1 MTPRRG
7 LWLVLAVALVLG
19 AWGLRWGLPSEFG
32 WAPDEVL
39 PADVDTAV
47 GQRFAHGW
55 HSKYPPLHFAL
66 LAVASAPARLAGR
79 VMGWDDAR
87 VHDARMTAGR
97 VLSLVM
103 SLGLLIVVYR
113 CGREVGDPLAGV
125 LAAALL
131 VLSVPFVYYAKVA
144 NLDVPYL
151 FWFALSL
158 LFLVRA
164 LQRARTIDFGLFAL
178 AAAAAVATKD
188 QAFALY
194 VLTVPFLT
202 WEIVRRRRAEGAGL
216 AAAVFDRRL
225 VVLLGGGTVAFALL
239 SGALFNPG
247 GWLAHL
253 HLIAGPASTAF
264 RMFDRGLGGHLELLG
279 QTARHLVFVMGWPS
293 LLAALAG
300 LALVRRERGPHRV
313 LLATLIPALS
323 YVAFFL
329 LVVLYV
335 YDRFLLP
342 VALVL
347 ALFGGLALARAIRSG
362 SWPPRAATIAV
373 LVFAAARAASVDVLL
388 TRDSRYAVEDWLRRE
403 VGPGP
408 MVAAVGPLEYL
419 PRLDGLHWRRLGPAA
434 SRLVQVHPDV
444 VVVNADYARRADE
457 GTGERAF
464 YAALADGSLGYE
476 VALRQRSRPRL
487 LLDMEA
493 LRAEGP
499 GRIWSNLDKA
509 DPEIVVYR
517 RAGSP

>member
-7 LWLVLAVALVLG
+7 LGLVLAAALLLG

-39 PADVDTAV
+39 PADVDAAV
-47 GQRFAHGW
+47 GQGFTHGW

-66 LAVASAPARLAGR
+66 LAVASAPPRLAGR
-79 VMGWDDAR
+79 VMGWDAAR

-103 SLGLLIVVYR
+103 SLGVLIVVYR
-113 CGREVGDPLAGV
+113 CGREIGDPLAGV
-125 LAAALL
+125 LGAALL

-158 LFLVRA
+158 LFFL
-164 LQRARTIDFGLFAL
+164 RARRRMQARDVLLFAL

-194 VLTVPFLT
+194 VLTVPFLA
-202 WEIVRRRRAEGAGL
+202 WEIVRQGGA
-216 AAAVFDRRL
+216 DRRL
-225 VVLLGGGTVAFALL
+225 TLLLGGGAIAYAVL
-239 SGALFNPG
+239 SGALINPG

-253 HLIAGPASTAF
+253 RLIAGPASTAF
-264 RMFDRGLGGHLELLG
+264 RMFDRGLGGHVELLW

-300 LALVRRERGPHRV
+300 LALVWREPARPRAV
-313 LLATLIPALS
+313 LATLIPVVS
-323 YVAFFL
+323 YVVFFL

-342 VALVL
+342 AALVL
-347 ALFGGLALARAIRSG
+347 ALFGGIALARALRSG
-362 SWPPRAATIAV
+362 SGAWRLATAAV
-373 LVFAAARAASVDVLL
+373 LAFGVARAAAVDLL
-388 TRDSRYAVEDWLRRE
+388 LARDSRYAVEDWLRRE
-403 VGPGP
+403 VGPAP
-408 MVAAVGPLEYL
+408 LIAVVGPLEYL
-419 PRLDGLHWRRLGPAA
+419 PRLDGLRWRRLGPAA

-464 YAALADGSLGYE
+464 YAALADGSLGYA
-476 VALRQRSRPRL
+476 VARRHRSAPGFGRGV
-487 LLDMEA
+487 LLDRDA

-517 RAGSP
+517 RAGSF

>member
-1 MTPRRG
+1 MSPRRA
-7 LWLVLAVALVLG
+7 LWLVLAAALVLG
-19 AWGLRWGLPSEFG
+19 GGGLRWGLPSEFG

-39 PADVDTAV
+39 PADVDAAV
-47 GQRFAHGW
+47 AQRFAHGW
-55 HSKYPPLHFAL
+55 HTKYPPLHFAL
-66 LAVASAPARLAGR
+66 LAAVGAPVSAAGR
-79 VMGWDDAR
+79 ALGADAAA

-103 SLGLLIVVYR
+103 SLGLLVVVYR
-113 CGREVGDPLAGV
+113 CGREVGDALAGV

-131 VLSVPFVYYAKVA
+131 ALSVPFAYYAKIA

-158 LFLVRA
+158 LFFLRA
-164 LQRARTIDFGLFAL
+164 LRRARARDFALFAL

-194 VLTVPFLT
+194 VLTVPFLV
-202 WEIVRRRRAEGAGL
+202 WEIVRRSTGRVSVAMLGAG
-216 AAAVFDRRL
+216 AIAY
-225 VVLLGGGTVAFALL
+225 ALL

-247 GWLAHL
+247 GWAAHVR
-253 HLIAGPASTAF
+253 LIAGPASTAF
-264 RMFDRGLGGHLELLG
+264 RMFDHGLVGHLELLW

-300 LALVRRERGPHRV
+300 VALARRERAHPRA
-313 LLATLIPALS
+313 LLATLIPVLS
-323 YVAFFL
+323 YVVFFP

-347 ALFGGLALARAIRSG
+347 SLFGGLALARALRART
-362 SWPPRAATIAV
+362 WTLRAATLAV
-373 LVFAAARAASVDVLL
+373 LAFAAVRAASVDVLL
-388 TRDSRYAVEDWLRRE
+388 VRDSRYAVEDWLRRE
-403 VGPGP
+403 VGPAP
-408 MVAAVGPLEYL
+408 LVAAVGPLEYL
-419 PRLDGLHWRRLGPAA
+419 PRFDGLHWRRLGPAA
-434 SRLVQVHPDV
+434 GRLAQVNPDV

-464 YAALADGSLGYE
+464 YTALDDGSLGYR
-476 VALRQRSRPRL
+476 VALRQRTSPRV
-487 LLDMEA
+487 LLDAEA
-493 LRAEGP
+493 LRRDGP
-499 GRIWSNLDKA
+499 GRIWSNLDKV

-517 RAGSP
+517 RSGP

>member
-1 MTPRRG
+1 MGPRRALG
-7 LWLVLAVALVLG
+7 LVLAVALVLG

-32 WAPDEVL
+32 WAADEVL

-55 HSKYPPLHFAL
+55 HTKYPPLHFAL
-66 LAVASAPARLAGR
+66 LAAASAPVRVAGR
-79 VMGWDDAR
+79 ALGWEAAR

-97 VLSLVM
+97 VLSLAL
-103 SLGLLIVVYR
+103 SLGVLLLVAR
-113 CGREVGDPLAGV
+113 GGRELGDAVAGV

-131 VLSVPFVYYAKVA
+131 ASSVPFAYYAKMA

-158 LFLVRA
+158 LFFLRA
-164 LQRARTIDFGLFAL
+164 LRRAQPRDFVLFAV

-194 VLTVPFLT
+194 VLTAPFLV
-202 WEIVRRRRAEGAGL
+202 WETVRRGGTARLPVTMLGAG
-216 AAAVFDRRL
+216 AVAYA
-225 VVLLGGGTVAFALL
+225 VL

-247 GWLAHL
+247 GWLAHVR
-253 HLIAGPASTAF
+253 LIAGPASSAF
-264 RMFDRGLGGHLELLG
+264 RMFDQGLSGHVELLA
-279 QTARHLVFVMGWPS
+279 QAARQLVFVLGWPS

-300 LALVRRERGPHRV
+300 LVLAGREHARYRTWLASLV
-313 LLATLIPALS
+313 PAVS
-323 YVAFFL
+323 YVLFFP

-347 ALFGGLALARAIRSG
+347 SLFGGLALARTWRAG
-362 SWPPRAATIAV
+362 AWTQRAATLAV
-373 LVFAAARAASVDVLL
+373 LAFAAARAASVDVLL
-388 TRDSRYAVEDWLRRE
+388 VRDSRYAVEDWLRRE
-403 VGPGP
+403 VGPAP
-408 MVAAVGPLEYL
+408 LVAAVGPLEYL
-419 PRLDGLHWRRLGPAA
+419 PRFDGLRWRRLGPAA
-434 SRLVQVHPDV
+434 VRLAQVNPDV

-464 YAALADGSLGYE
+464 YTALDDGSLGYR
-476 VALRQRSRPRL
+476 VALRQRTDPRT
-487 LLDMEA
+487 LLDTDA
-493 LRAEGP
+493 LRRDGP
-499 GRIWSNLDKA
+499 GRIWSNLDKV

-517 RAGSP
+517 RTAP

>member
-1 MTPRRG
+1 MGPRRALG
-7 LWLVLAVALVLG
+7 LVLAVALVLG

-32 WAPDEVL
+32 WAADEVL

-55 HSKYPPLHFAL
+55 HTKYPPLHFAL
-66 LAVASAPARLAGR
+66 LAAASAPVRVAGR
-79 VMGWDDAR
+79 ALGWEAAR

-97 VLSLVM
+97 VLSLAL
-103 SLGLLIVVYR
+103 SLGVLLLVAR
-113 CGREVGDPLAGV
+113 CGRELGDAVAGV

-131 VLSVPFVYYAKVA
+131 AASVPFAYYAKMA

-158 LFLVRA
+158 LFFLRA
-164 LQRARTIDFGLFAL
+164 LRRAQPRDFALFAL

-194 VLTVPFLT
+194 VLTAPFLV
-202 WEIVRRRRAEGAGL
+202 WETARRGGTARLPVTMLGAG
-216 AAAVFDRRL
+216 AAAYAV
-225 VVLLGGGTVAFALL
+225 L

-247 GWLAHL
+247 GWLAHVR
-253 HLIAGPASTAF
+253 LIAGPASSAF
-264 RMFDRGLGGHLELLG
+264 RMFDQGLSGHVELLA
-279 QTARHLVFVMGWPS
+279 QAARQLAFVMGWPS

-300 LALVRRERGPHRV
+300 LGRAGREHARYRTWLASLV
-313 LLATLIPALS
+313 PAVS
-323 YVAFFL
+323 YVLFFP

-347 ALFGGLALARAIRSG
+347 SLFGGLALARAWREG
-362 SWPPRAATIAV
+362 AWMQRAATLAV
-373 LVFAAARAASVDVLL
+373 LAFAAARAASVDVLL
-388 TRDSRYAVEDWLRRE
+388 VRDSRYAVEDWLRRE
-403 VGPGP
+403 VGPAP
-408 MVAAVGPLEYL
+408 LVAAVGPLEYL
-419 PRLDGLHWRRLGPAA
+419 PRFDGLHWRRLGPAA
-434 SRLVQVHPDV
+434 IRLAQVNPDV

-464 YAALADGSLGYE
+464 YTALDDGSLGYR
-476 VALRQRSRPRL
+476 VALRQRTDPL
-487 LLDMEA
+487 TLLDTDA
-493 LRAEGP
+493 LRRDGP
-499 GRIWSNLDKA
+499 GRIWSNLDKV

-517 RAGSP
+517 RTAP

>member
-1 MTPRRG
+1 MTPRRA
-7 LWLVLAVALVLG
+7 LWLVLAAALVLG

-39 PADVDTAV
+39 PADVDDAV
-47 GQRFAHGW
+47 GQSFAHGW

-66 LAVASAPARLAGR
+66 LAVASAPVRVAGR
-79 VMGWDDAR
+79 VMGWEAAR

-103 SLGLLIVVYR
+103 SLGVLIVVYR
-113 CGREVGDPLAGV
+113 CGREIGDPLAGV

-131 VLSVPFVYYAKVA
+131 LSSVPFVYYAKVA

-151 FWFALSL
+151 LWFSLSL
-158 LFLVRA
+158 LFFLRA
-164 LQRARTIDFGLFAL
+164 LHRAQVRDFALFAL

-194 VLTVPFLT
+194 VLTVPFLI
-202 WEIVRRRRAEGAGL
+202 WEIVRQGRADPRL
-216 AAAVFDRRL
+216 AI
-225 VVLLGGGTVAFALL
+225 LLGVGALTFAVL
-239 SGALFNPG
+239 SGAVFNPS
-247 GWLAHL
+247 GWIAHL
-253 HLIAGPASTAF
+253 RLIAGPASTAF
-264 RMFDRGLGGHLELLG
+264 RMFDRGLGGHVELLG
-279 QTARHLVFVMGWPS
+279 QTARHVVFVMGWPS

-300 LALVRRERGPHRV
+300 LALALRERVHHRAV
-313 LLATLIPALS
+313 LATLIPVLS
-323 YVAFFL
+323 YVVFFL

-347 ALFGGLALARAIRSG
+347 ALFGGLALARALRSG
-362 SWPPRAATIAV
+362 SRALRLVVMAV
-373 LVFAAARAASVDVLL
+373 LAFGVARAASVDLL
-388 TRDSRYAVEDWLRRE
+388 LARDSRYAVEDWLRRE
-403 VGPGP
+403 VGPAP
-408 MVAAVGPLEYL
+408 LVAVVGPLEYL
-419 PRLDGLHWRRLGPAA
+419 PRVHGLRWRRLGPAA

-464 YAALADGSLGYE
+464 YAALADGSLGYD

-487 LLDMEA
+487 LLDLDA
-493 LRAEGP
+493 LRDDGP

-517 RAGSP
+517 RAGPP